1 MPRLRSA
8 GGCRELAASPP
19 VAAGACLGWQGSNDG
34 LVPGPSSSP
43 SASLPAPS
51 ASMSPAAPSMSPDGT
66 ATEPS
71 QPDLPPLVE
80 RLVSRAVGV
89 SFAYPTGWTDLGFD
103 DATMSVGVRLER
115 SNFTVGF
122 VPALRRPTD
131 GGPHGRPSDT
141 SVAAGNAWPA
151 RPVVPARTSH
161 RGDSPSCD
169 RVRRGHGEPL
179 AAFASRRRE
188 RRSTA
193 GSASLVG
200 RFATYRGL
208 CLISRPPGGHPPGSR
223 RTTGSFRATC
233 PAP

>member
-1 MPRLRSA
+1 MTDDLHFERLARDWLELGPVEAPADVVRAAFLEIDTTPQERDLRVPWSFPVMPTLARALVAAAMLVGLAA
-8 GGCRELAASPP
+8 GGALF
-19 VAAGACLGWQGSNDG
+19 LQGSNNG

-122 VPALRRPTD
+122 VPL
-131 GGPHGRPSDT
+131 
-141 SVAAGNAWPA
+141 AANQTADQWIEA
-151 RPVVPARTSH
+151 QLVPAADTDVPAERPRRH
-161 RGDSPSCD
+161 RH
-169 RVRRGHGEPL
+169 RRSRRHAHGEPL
-179 AAFASRRRE
+179 RDPGRTAAQSRGRRR
-188 RRSTA
+188 
-193 GSASLVG
+193 
-200 RFATYRGL
+200 
-208 CLISRPPGGHPPGSR
+208 
-223 RTTGSFRATC
+223 
-233 PAP
+233 